1 MINEHDL
8 LSQDWITVAK
18 KSASFNTE
26 FSLQQWW
33 ISQNTL
39 SYQTPAALALY
50 AGLNA
55 DRLASAFAC
64 GYQAALRHLFPSLG
78 TQVGAFCVTE
88 ATGAHPRQIQTTLN
102 KTTQGWQLS
111 GDKSFVSMADLAQQA
126 FVIALR
132 GEQDGRPDLALV
144 QVAISQTHCKLSK
157 PLSYIPEL
165 CHGALTIDT
174 SITSAS
180 ILPGDGHSDYSKVFR
195 ILEDIYVSI
204 AVLSM
209 LLSNSVKSQHE
220 NEFISDVL
228 SCIQQLISLTK
239 HTIKN
244 PHTHLLLASTL
255 RQSTQLYQQVNHQL
269 SLKGNSTTGNS
280 FWIAC
285 WERDKPLLGFAKK
298 SRDQRFFAA
307 CKTGELSI

>member
-18 KSASFNTE
+18 KSASFNAE

-33 ISQNTL
+33 SPLNTL

-55 DRLASAFAC
+55 DRLAGAFAC

-102 KTTQGWQLS
+102 KTPQGWQLS
-111 GDKSFVSMADLAQQA
+111 GEKSFVSMADLAQQA
-126 FVIALR
+126 FIIASR
-132 GEQDGRPDLALV
+132 GEKNGRPDLALV
-144 QVAISQTHCKLSK
+144 QVAISKTHCKLSN

-174 SITSAS
+174 PIESKS

-220 NEFISDVL
+220 NEFISDVFA
-228 SCIQQLISLTK
+228 CIQQLISLTK
-239 HTIKN
+239 HSIQS
-244 PHTHLLLASTL
+244 PHTHIILASTL
-255 RQSTQLYQQVNHQL
+255 RQAAQLYQQVNQQI
-269 SLKGNSTTGNS
+269 SLKGNCTKENTA
-280 FWIAC
+280 WIAC
-285 WERDKPLLGFAKK
+285 WERDRPLLGFAKK
-298 SRDQRFFAA
+298 SRDQRFFSA
-307 CKTGELSI
+307 CKTVGFSI